1 MTLNCE
7 HNQAEALRQTPD
19 GASSCEQTGSA
30 CMCLYCTYECKHV
43 YALEDCLIIW
53 VCAPS
58 LHVLQ
63 EGKETGQRNRTKKT
77 GTQPTLCVPNR
88 RHFGI
93 HEHVRA
99 VRQTKHVCSNVCVC
113 DFASNKSTILS
124 DFRLH

>member
-53 VCAPS
+53 VCALS

-63 EGKETGQRNRTKKT
+63 EGKETGQRKLGHNLLSVFLT
-77 GTQPTLCVPNR
+77 V
-88 RHFGI
+88 GI
-93 HEHVRA
+93 SVSMNIHVRA
-99 VRQTKHVCSNVCVC
+99 VRQTKHVCANVCVC